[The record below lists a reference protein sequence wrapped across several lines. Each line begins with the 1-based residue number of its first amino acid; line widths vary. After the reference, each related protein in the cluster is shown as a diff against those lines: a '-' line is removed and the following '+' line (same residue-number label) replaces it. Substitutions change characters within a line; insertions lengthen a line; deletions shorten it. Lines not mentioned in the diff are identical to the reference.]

1 MPGREVVPALLITGL
16 VVSGG
21 AFLLQVWSQTVIGP
35 SRTAIILALE
45 PAFAAAFAAWILAER
60 LDTRGWIG
68 AGLILAGIYL
78 VLANTGDR
86 DSLPA
91 AEAVTPAH

>member
-1 MPGREVVPALLITGL
+1 MPAVHDRIGGERRGFPSAGL
-16 VVSGG
+16 VANGDR
-21 AFLLQVWSQTVIGP
+21 TVP
-35 SRTAIILALE
+35 TATILALE
-45 PAFAAAFAAWILAER
+45 PAFAAAFAAWILSER

-86 DSLPA
+86 DALPA